1 MTNDN
6 QPNDSYSNTD
16 TQSNGAAKTQVEEF
30 SINADTLMHKVQ
42 ELLNESNIRRIII
55 KNPSGQVLLE
65 IPLTAGLIGGA
76 FGAVVFPPLV
86 AIATIAVLAARLTL
100 VVERR
105 I

>member
-6 QPNDSYSNTD
+6 QPNDSYTSTD
-16 TQSNGAAKTQVEEF
+16 AQSNGSAKTQVEEF
-30 SINADTLMHKVQ
+30 SINADTLIHKVQ
-42 ELLNESNIRRIII
+42 ELLNESNVRRIMI

-76 FGAVVFPPLV
+76 LGVAVFPPLV